1 MKNNMFLVIACL
13 SIPFFLECK
22 NRKIKSKHSASFEIE
37 KTVSESKSVDGSVE
51 TIVKTYKKASF
62 LGFTKLKNKKY
73 SSLKITG
80 GCSLNKC
87 VVENLTIIG
96 GSTINKCEIETGNIT
111 GATTFNGGKIAK
123 QLKITGGNSINSLE
137 ASGDIIIVG
146 GTDIDDSK
154 FFKSV
159 SITGATDINN
169 CDMSGVVSITGATE
183 IKKSNFTDQLNVTGR
198 LNVFDSKMKNIKCSD
213 DLKLKKSSVS
223 EGVEISSDSNN
234 NSSFT
239 FGPFSWNT
247 NSSKNIKIE
256 LDETTIDGDIVINH
270 NDSIE
275 SVTFVM
281 NNSKINGTLI
291 SKPNVKINLTKDKL
305 STISKQ
311 EGEIIVLEK

>member
-22 NRKIKSKHSASFEIE
+22 NRKIKSKHSALFEIE
-37 KTVSESKSVDGSVE
+37 KTVSESKSVNGSVE
-51 TIVKTYKKASF
+51 TIVKTSKKASF

-96 GSTINKCEIETGNIT
+96 GSTINKCEIETGSIT
-111 GATTFNGGKIAK
+111 GGTTFNGGKITK
-123 QLKITGGNSINSLE
+123 QLNIIGGNSINSFE
-137 ASGDIIIVG
+137 AAGDIIIVG
-146 GTDIDDSK
+146 VTDINDSK

-159 SITGATDINN
+159 SITGAT
-169 CDMSGVVSITGATE
+169 E
-183 IKKSNFTDQLNVTGR
+183 IEKSNFTDQLNVTGS
-198 LNVFDSKMKNIKCSD
+198 LNILESNMKNIRCSD

-223 EGVEISSDSNN
+223 GSIEISCDSNN

-239 FGPFSWNT
+239 FGPFYWNT
-247 NSSKNIKIE
+247 NSSKNIKID

-291 SKPNVKINLTKDKL
+291 AKPKIKINLKKDEM

-311 EGEIIVLEK
+311 EGEIIVLTK